1 MVNPSAKLN
10 DTDLEWLINNRY
22 VQMSFIT
29 AFGTANPSHQFSQTA
44 LADFMVRSMQLNNDN
59 ERKLR
64 TIFRATGINSRFSVL
79 ADYGKSKDFDF
90 YPNTPNFEPFPST
103 KQRLE
108 AFRDYALPL
117 SLAAIEKMK
126 YSMIDLQKIT
136 HLIVVSCTGMYAPG
150 LDIDIIK
157 SLQLPTTTQRTCIT
171 FMGCYAA
178 FNALKVADA
187 YCKSDA
193 NSKVLIVCTELC
205 SLHFQKEPTENNLLA
220 NALFADGSAAVFVE
234 AQSEQP
240 IKLSLEHFHNDLAP
254 EGEHDMA
261 WSVGDLG
268 FEMKLSAYV
277 PGIIQSGIQQ
287 LTNSLLKKISKELQ
301 DIKYIAVHPG
311 GKKIVEVIEQQ
322 LSFSKEQNKH
332 ALNVLKH
339 FGNMSSPTVLFVL
352 NEIFK
357 NLSSADDGE
366 RILSLA
372 FGPGL
377 TLESMVLKIHSAHA

>member
-1 MVNPSAKLN
+1 
-10 DTDLEWLINNRY
+10 
-22 VQMSFIT
+22 MSFIT
-29 AFGTANPSHQFSQTA
+29 AFGTAVPSNKFSQSA
-44 LADFMVRSMQLNNDN
+44 LADFMVRSMKLNHDN

-64 TIFRATGINSRFSVL
+64 TIFRATGIDNRYSVL

-90 YPNTPNFEPFPST
+90 YPNSSDFEPFPST
-103 KQRLE
+103 QKRLS
-108 AFRDYALPL
+108 AFREHALPL
-117 SLAAIEKMK
+117 SLAAVKKVMD
-126 YSMIDLQKIT
+126 SSSIDLQKIT
-136 HLIVVSCTGMYAPG
+136 HLVVVSCTGMYAPG
-150 LDIDIIK
+150 LDIDLIK
-157 SLQLPTTTQRTCIT
+157 ALGLRTTIERTCIN

-187 YCKSDA
+187 YCKADV

-220 NALFADGSAAVFVE
+220 NALFADGSAAVLVE
-234 AQSEQP
+234 AQSEQFV
-240 IKLSLEHFHNDLAP
+240 KLSLEQFHNDLAP

-277 PGIIQSGIQQ
+277 PSIIQSGIQK
-287 LTNSLLKKISKELQ
+287 LATSLLSKISKEIQ
-301 DIKYIAVHPG
+301 DIKYVAVHPG
-311 GKKIVEVIEQQ
+311 GKKIVEVIEQK
-322 LSFSKEQNKH
+322 LNLTREQNKN
-332 ALNVLKH
+332 ALEILRQY
-339 FGNMSSPTVLFVL
+339 GNMSSPTVLFVL

-357 NLSSADDGE
+357 NLSRTDDGE

-377 TLESMVLKIHSAHA
+377 TLESMILKVHSANA

>member
-1 MVNPSAKLN
+1 
-10 DTDLEWLINNRY
+10 
-22 VQMSFIT
+22 MSFIT
-29 AFGTANPSHQFSQTA
+29 AFGTANPSNQFSQSA
-44 LADFMVRSMQLNNDN
+44 LADFMVRSMQLNHDD

-64 TIFRATGINSRFSVL
+64 TIFRATGIDYRHSVL
-79 ADYGKSKDFDF
+79 ADYGKSKDFEF
-90 YPNTPNFEPFPST
+90 YPNTADFEPFPST
-103 KQRLE
+103 QKRLE
-108 AFRDYALPL
+108 AFRNYALPL
-117 SLAAIEKMK
+117 SLAAIDNLKA
-126 YSMIDLQKIT
+126 SSSDLQKIT
-136 HLIVVSCTGMYAPG
+136 NLIVVSCTGMYAPG
-150 LDIDIIK
+150 LDIDLIK
-157 SLQLPTTTQRTCIT
+157 ALNLPTTIQRTCIT

-220 NALFADGSAAVFVE
+220 NALFADGAAAVLVE
-234 AQSEQP
+234 AQSDQS

-287 LTNSLLKKISKELQ
+287 LTNSLLKKIGKEIQ
-301 DIKYIAVHPG
+301 DIKYVAVHPG
-311 GKKIVEVIEQQ
+311 GKKIVEVIEHQ
-322 LSFSKEQNKH
+322 LSLSREQNKH
-332 ALNVLKH
+332 AFEVLRQY
-339 FGNMSSPTVLFVL
+339 GNMSSPTVLFVL

-357 NLSSADDGE
+357 SLSRADDGE

>member
-1 MVNPSAKLN
+1 
-10 DTDLEWLINNRY
+10 
-22 VQMSFIT
+22 MSFIT
-29 AFGTANPSHQFSQTA
+29 AFGTANPSHQFSQAA
-44 LADFMVRSMQLNNDN
+44 LADFMVRSMQLNHDD

-64 TIFRATGINSRFSVL
+64 TIFRATGIDHRYSVL

-90 YPNTPNFEPFPST
+90 YPNTSDFEPFPST

-108 AFRDYALPL
+108 AFRNYALPL
-117 SLAAIEKMK
+117 SLAAIEKIK
-126 YSMIDLQKIT
+126 TAVSIDLQNIT

-150 LDIDIIK
+150 LDIDLIK
-157 SLQLPTTTQRTCIT
+157 ALNLSTTIQRTCIT

-187 YCKSDA
+187 YCRADA

-205 SLHFQKEPTENNLLA
+205 SLHFQKEPTDNNLLA
-220 NALFADGSAAVFVE
+220 NALFADGSAAVLVE
-234 AQSEQP
+234 ANSEQP
-240 IKLSLEHFHNDLAP
+240 IKLSLEQFHNDLAP

-261 WSVGDLG
+261 WCVGDLG

-301 DIKYIAVHPG
+301 DIKYVAVHPG

-322 LSFSKEQNKH
+322 LSLSKEQNRH
-332 ALNVLKH
+332 ALDVLRH
-339 FGNMSSPTVLFVL
+339 YGNMSSPTVLFVL

>member
-1 MVNPSAKLN
+1 
-10 DTDLEWLINNRY
+10 
-22 VQMSFIT
+22 MSFIT
-29 AFGTANPSHQFSQTA
+29 AFGTANPSHHFSQTA
-44 LADFMVRSMQLNNDN
+44 LADFMVRSMQLNHDD

-64 TIFRATGINSRFSVL
+64 TIFRATGVNNRYSVL
-79 ADYGKSKDFDF
+79 SDYGKSKDFEF
-90 YPNTPNFEPFPST
+90 YANTSNFEPFPST
-103 KQRLE
+103 QKRLE
-108 AFRDYALPL
+108 AFRDHALPL

-126 YSMIDLQKIT
+126 SSTSIDLKKIT

-157 SLQLPTTTQRTCIT
+157 SLQLPTTIQRTCIT

-187 YCKSDA
+187 YCKADA

-205 SLHFQKEPTENNLLA
+205 SLHFQKEPTDNNLLA
-220 NALFADGSAAVFVE
+220 NALFADGSASVLVE

-287 LTNSLLKKISKELQ
+287 LTNSLLKKISKEIQ
-301 DIKYIAVHPG
+301 DIKYFAVHPG
-311 GKKIVEVIEQQ
+311 GKKIVEVIEHQ
-322 LSFSKEQNKH
+322 LSLSREQNRH
-332 ALNVLKH
+332 ALDVLNQY
-339 FGNMSSPTVLFVL
+339 GNMSSPTVLFVL

-357 NLSSADDGE
+357 KLSSADDGE

-377 TLESMVLKIHSAHA
+377 TLESMILKIHSANA

>member
-1 MVNPSAKLN
+1 
-10 DTDLEWLINNRY
+10 
-22 VQMSFIT
+22 MSFIT
-29 AFGTANPSHQFSQTA
+29 AIGTANPSHQFSQEA
-44 LADFMVRSMQLNNDN
+44 LADFMVRSMQLSHDD

-64 TIFRATGINSRFSVL
+64 TIFRATGIDNRYSVL
-79 ADYGKSKDFDF
+79 SDYGKSKDFEF
-90 YPNTPNFEPFPST
+90 YPNTPDFEPFPST
-103 KQRLE
+103 QKRLE
-108 AFRDYALPL
+108 AFRDHALPL
-117 SLAAIEKMK
+117 SLAAIENMK
-126 YSMIDLQKIT
+126 LNASIDLQKIT

-187 YCKSDA
+187 YCTSDA

-205 SLHFQKEPTENNLLA
+205 SLHFQKTPTENNLLA
-220 NALFADGSAAVFVE
+220 NALFADGSAAVLVE
-234 AQSEQP
+234 ANSDQP
-240 IKLSLEHFHNDLAP
+240 VTLSLEEFHNDLAP

-277 PGIIQSGIQQ
+277 PSIIQSGIQQ
-287 LTNSLLKKISKELQ
+287 LTNSLLKKIAKEIQ
-301 DIKYIAVHPG
+301 DIKHIAIHPG
-311 GKKIVEVIEQQ
+311 GKKIVEVIEHQMN
-322 LSFSKEQNKH
+322 LSKDQNKH
-332 ALNVLKH
+332 ALEVLKQY
-339 FGNMSSPTVLFVL
+339 GNMSSPTVLFVL

-357 NLSSADDGE
+357 TLSKADDGE

-377 TLESMVLKIHSAHA
+377 TLESMVLKIHSANA